1 MSQIVYQNIRSKGI
15 YSLPNKVH
23 LLIKLHRNSTI
34 PEVHSYSQ
42 STTTMLA
49 GE

>member
-1 MSQIVYQNIRSKGI
+1 MSQVVYQNVRSEGI

-23 LLIKLHRNSTI
+23 PLIKLHRNSTI

-42 STTTMLA
+42 STAAMFA